1 MKGVL
6 CVVSWSGGALVY
18 VGQDETRHDKT
29 RQDKTRQES
38 YVCIIESRVII
49 IPILKIVLSNRLRST
64 LVTHTLT

>member
-18 VGQDETRHDKT
+18 VGLF
-29 RQDKTRQES
+29 
-38 YVCIIESRVII
+38 
-49 IPILKIVLSNRLRST
+49 IPILTIVLSNRLRST

>member
-29 RQDKTRQES
+29 RHDKTRQDKTRELCM
-38 YVCIIESRVII
+38 Y
-49 IPILKIVLSNRLRST
+49 
-64 LVTHTLT
+64 H

>member
-38 YVCIIESRVII
+38 YVCIIESRVIH
-49 IPILKIVLSNRLRST
+49 
-64 LVTHTLT
+64 THS

>member
-29 RQDKTRQES
+29 RQDKTRELCM
-38 YVCIIESRVII
+38 YYFKNGYE
-49 IPILKIVLSNRLRST
+49 
-64 LVTHTLT
+64 

>member
-29 RQDKTRQES
+29 RQDKTRQDKTRQES
-38 YVCIIESRVII
+38 YVCIIESRVIH
-49 IPILKIVLSNRLRST
+49 
-64 LVTHTLT
+64 THS